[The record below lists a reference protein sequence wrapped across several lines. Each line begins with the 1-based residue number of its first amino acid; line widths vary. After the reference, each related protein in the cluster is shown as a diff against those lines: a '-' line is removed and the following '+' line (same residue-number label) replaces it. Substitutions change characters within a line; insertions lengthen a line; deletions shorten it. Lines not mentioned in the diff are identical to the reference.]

1 MKNNAT
7 SQELTSGCY
16 QAATGEK
23 GGSAP
28 VTRTP
33 NRQTHGLGLMKRV
46 VKELGSRA
54 IDRRTSLGKALD
66 EWRTE
71 LIAHLG
77 GPEQVST
84 QELAI
89 VNLAVKTK
97 LMLDPVDAWL
107 LQVQDRPG

>member
-1 MKNNAT
+1 
-7 SQELTSGCY
+7 
-16 QAATGEK
+16 
-23 GGSAP
+23 
-28 VTRTP
+28 
-33 NRQTHGLGLMKRV
+33 MKRA

-54 IDRRTSLGKALD
+54 IDRRTRLGKALD
-66 EWRTE
+66 EWRRE
-71 LIAHLG
+71 LIADLG

-97 LMLDPVDAWL
+97 LMLDSVDAWL